1 MSLINGDKSREN
13 RRRKA
18 RVKMRVKGRA
28 LRKTLG
34 EKREKAADKK

>member
-1 MSLINGDKSREN
+1 MSLINGDKSREH

-18 RVKMRVKGRA
+18 KIKMREKGRE

-34 EKREKAADKK
+34 GKLEKSPSKK